1 MNQVPTRTSTTA
13 LERDVPVIRLK
24 NDADLREMY
33 EFGRKL
39 GQGSFGAVYE
49 ATHIE
54 TQTKWAIKEVCRPAA
69 GSTMVEMVDNEINI
83 LKQVN
88 HAHIIHLEAIY
99 STAVMIY
106 LVTECC
112 KGGDL
117 KQLLQQKT
125 FFTEDE
131 TRHVISC
138 LADAVVYLHKRDIV
152 HRDLKL
158 ENILVKNSLDEDDGR
173 IDIKVADFG
182 LSVKPGGVGIE
193 NMMTEACGTLIY
205 MAPEMM
211 SGRGYSHWCDVWS
224 IGVIMFMLLCGEPP
238 FVSKTKENLLEKILN
253 KEVRFTQPIWAS
265 VSDAA
270 KYLLTCLL
278 KADPAYRMSAH
289 QLLENPW
296 ITGDNSVPSGLTT
309 VLEMMHHYL
318 ENEERTQA
326 QEISPLTSSED
337 MLEPSL
343 ASLVLSTETDSN
355 RGSNTKLRAEED
367 NGFCL
372 TAAPP
377 KLVLYVCLVRFNTTS
392 SLSPKESRG
401 IPRQVHL
408 VNGSD
413 TAGPSSTSQSHAGKK
428 PSAELS
434 AKKRRCQDKKDLGT
448 GQKPASNSSKA
459 DDQRLF
465 SSCKVGLASI
475 NQQLAPRPKPI
486 QNKTKK

>member
-1 MNQVPTRTSTTA
+1 MNQVFTRKSTTA

-24 NDADLREMY
+24 NDADLKEMY

-69 GSTMVEMVDNEINI
+69 GSTMVEMVDNEITI

-99 STAVMIY
+99 NTAEKIY
-106 LVTECC
+106 FVTEHC

-117 KQLLQQKT
+117 KQLLRQKT

-131 TRHVISC
+131 TRNVISC
-138 LADAVVYLHKRDIV
+138 LADAVAYLHKRDIM

-182 LSVKPGGVGIE
+182 FSVKPGGVGIWK
-193 NMMTEACGTLIY
+193 MVTEACGTLIY

-224 IGVIMFMLLCGEPP
+224 IGVIMFMLLCGKPP
-238 FVSKTKENLLEKILN
+238 FVSNTKENLLQKILN
-253 KEVRFTQPIWAS
+253 EEVRFTQPIWAS

-270 KYLLTCLL
+270 KYLLTRLL

-289 QLLENPW
+289 QILENPW
-296 ITGDNSVPSGLTT
+296 IKGENRVPSGPAT
-309 VLEMMHHYL
+309 VLEMMQDYL
-318 ENEERTQA
+318 ENEKRTQP

-355 RGSNTKLRAEED
+355 HASFTKLSDERG
-367 NGFCL
+367 NGSCP
-372 TAAPP
+372 TAAFP
-377 KLVLYVCLVRFNTTS
+377 KL
-392 SLSPKESRG
+392 
-401 IPRQVHL
+401 QVDG

-413 TAGPSSTSQSHAGKK
+413 TPGPPSTSQSHAGKK
-428 PSAELS
+428 PSTELS
-434 AKKRRCQDKKDLGT
+434 AKKRRYQDKKDLGT

-459 DDQRLF
+459 DDQRL
-465 SSCKVGLASI
+465 SSSSKVGPASV
-475 NQQLAPRPKPI
+475 NQQLAPRPKTI
-486 QNKTKK
+486 QNKTKKRAT